1 MALTKNI
8 EIDKIEIVGEY
19 KNIQVREAV
28 IVSEDGV
35 ELSRSFHRYALS
47 PDADLTDQPADVVSL
62 SNIFWTDEIKAAY
75 QASLSEGIEV

>member
-1 MALTKNI
+1 MALTKKI

-28 IVSEDGV
+28 IVSEDGE
-35 ELSRSFHRYALS
+35 ELSRSFHRYVLS
-47 PDADLTDQPADVVSL
+47 PDADLTDQPADLVSL

-75 QASLSEGIEV
+75 QASLEIE

>member
-1 MALTKNI
+1 MALTKRT

-19 KNIQVREAV
+19 KSIQIREAV
-28 IVSEDGV
+28 VISENGI

-75 QASLSEGIEV
+75 QASLEIVG

>member
-1 MALTKNI
+1 MGLTKKI

-35 ELSRSFHRYALS
+35 ELSRSFHRYTLS

-75 QASLSEGIEV
+75 QASLEIE

>member
-1 MALTKNI
+1 MALTKKI

-75 QASLSEGIEV
+75 QASLEIE

>member
-1 MALTKNI
+1 MSLSKKI

-19 KNIQVREAV
+19 KSIQVREAV

-35 ELSRSFHRYALS
+35 ELSRSFHRYVLS

-75 QASLSEGIEV
+75 QAGLEIE

>member
-1 MALTKNI
+1 MALTKKI

-19 KNIQVREAV
+19 KNIRVREAV

-35 ELSRSFHRYALS
+35 ELSRSFHRYVLS

-75 QASLSEGIEV
+75 QASLEIE

>member
-1 MALTKNI
+1 MALTKKI
-8 EIDKIEIVGEY
+8 EIDKIEVVGEY

-75 QASLSEGIEV
+75 QASLEIE

>member
-19 KNIQVREAV
+19 KNIQVREAT
-28 IVSEDGV
+28 IIKEDDT

-47 PDADLTDQPADVVSL
+47 PDADLTGQPQEIIDIA
-62 SNIFWTDEIKAAY
+62 NIMWTDEIKASY
-75 QASLSEGIEV
+75 QASLEIVG

>member
-1 MALTKNI
+1 MWLTKKI

-35 ELSRSFHRYALS
+35 ELSRSFHRYTLS

-75 QASLSEGIEV
+75 QASLEI

>member
-19 KNIQVREAV
+19 KNIQVREAT
-28 IVSEDGV
+28 IIKEDDT

-47 PDADLTDQPADVVSL
+47 PDADLTGQPQEIIDIA
-62 SNIFWTDEIKAAY
+62 NIMWTDEIKAAY
-75 QASLSEGIEV
+75 QASLEIE

>member
-1 MALTKNI
+1 MALTKKI

-28 IVSEDGV
+28 IVSENGV
-35 ELSRSFHRYALS
+35 ELSRAFHRYTLS

-75 QASLSEGIEV
+75 QASLEIE

>member
-1 MALTKNI
+1 MGLTKKI

-35 ELSRSFHRYALS
+35 ELSRSFHRYTLS

-75 QASLSEGIEV
+75 QASLEI

>member
-1 MALTKNI
+1 MALTKKI

-35 ELSRSFHRYALS
+35 ELSRSFHRYVLS

-75 QASLSEGIEV
+75 QANLEIVG

>member
-19 KNIQVREAV
+19 KNIQVREAT
-28 IVSEDGV
+28 IIKEDDT

-47 PDADLTDQPADVVSL
+47 PDADLTGQPQEIIDIA
-62 SNIFWTDEIKAAY
+62 NIMWTDEIKAAY
-75 QASLSEGIEV
+75 QASLEIEV

>member
-1 MALTKNI
+1 MALTKKI

-19 KNIQVREAV
+19 KNIQVREAI

-35 ELSRSFHRYALS
+35 ELSRAFHRYTLS

-62 SNIFWTDEIKAAY
+62 SNIFWTDEIKAAH
-75 QASLSEGIEV
+75 QASLEIE

>member
-1 MALTKNI
+1 MALTKKI

-35 ELSRSFHRYALS
+35 ELSRAFHRYTLS
-47 PDADLTDQPADVVSL
+47 PNADLTDQPVDVVSL

-75 QASLSEGIEV
+75 QASLEIE

>member
-75 QASLSEGIEV
+75 QASLEIEV